1 MADAFKNFTSSTN
14 KDTEGISKAGS
25 NLLLGIGNV
34 IDAASM
40 PDEAESMEH
49 KAEENNFEKKE
60 KNFTKV

>member
-1 MADAFKNFTSSTN
+1 MADAFKNFTSNTD

-40 PDEAESMEH
+40 PDEAESMGHE
-49 KAEENNFEKKE
+49 AGEDNFDNNE